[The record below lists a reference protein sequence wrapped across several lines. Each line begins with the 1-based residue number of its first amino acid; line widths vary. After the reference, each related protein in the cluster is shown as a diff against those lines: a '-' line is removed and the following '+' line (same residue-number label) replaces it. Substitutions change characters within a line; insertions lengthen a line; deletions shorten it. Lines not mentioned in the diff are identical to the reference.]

1 MLARDTF
8 LIIDESQN
16 CTIHELKTVITRIGE
31 NSKIVLLGDTDQ
43 IDTPYIDTF
52 SNGLTIIREYIS
64 DKDTHRPIDI
74 EWISHLLEPTIIY
87 VEHIE
92 KIRKAGVKLKAL
104 AHITGGGFKNV
115 DRVLLEN
122 FRVRYEREDVFYS
135 YYQLFQW
142 IQTKTGMSM
151 KEMRETFNCGIG
163 MVMILSPEDVERLP
177 VDYIHL
183 GEIISNEN

>member
-1 MLARDTF
+1 MTHIDPVTVQ
-8 LIIDESQN
+8 II
-16 CTIHELKTVITRIGE
+16 
-31 NSKIVLLGDTDQ
+31 
-43 IDTPYIDTF
+43 
-52 SNGLTIIREYIS
+52 
-64 DKDTHRPIDI
+64 
-74 EWISHLLEPTIIY
+74 
-87 VEHIE
+87 
-92 KIRKAGVKLKAL
+92 
-104 AHITGGGFKNV
+104 KNV
-115 DRVLLEN
+115 DRVFLEN

-135 YYQLFQW
+135 HYQLFQW